1 MVAAVLSTEFNVIKT
16 EKNFNNE
23 IGLPKTLLQLSP
35 EHEACVVEMGM
46 RGLGQIEELAL
57 IAEPTMGIIT
67 NVGTSHIELLG
78 SPRSHC

>member
-1 MVAAVLSTEFNVIKT
+1 
-16 EKNFNNE
+16 
-23 IGLPKTLLQLSP
+23 
-35 EHEACVVEMGM
+35 M

-78 SPRSHC
+78 SREAIAQAKR